1 MKDIKQYFANG
12 KNIVDKETDTDLGN
26 VKKDQEQ
33 EDIATNKHKCVRI
46 QISSNGSSSKM
57 CDIENKK
64 DLIDKTPSPFN
75 GEINNGE
82 RTLQDE
88 TPKSGLTESG
98 IKRRLKKHSKFT
110 VEINRNQSEVT
121 RNISQEQ
128 KLNNQIV
135 MNLNGSLN
143 DNVNSEDETKSN
155 IELCDEIGSQ
165 RKESNAF
172 QVLMNHSKPIQY
184 KSPQQSIEDSENK
197 EKSDSKE
204 FRSRCKE
211 KLIALADK
219 KGYSRKKIAEM
230 EEGEKIEKNIEN
242 RIRFFKGESKSNTH
256 EKDSFELSI
265 KTNKQSGNLLDY
277 FSKSPLGLTNKDEK
291 CVSTFTVKADVH
303 RTDNSDVCVEPM
315 RKLKSNKKY
324 PNKKCTKSE
333 LDLSTMDDIHVVESE
348 NLLSLQPVKQDKQKR
363 EKPRWSLRIKLH
375 SSEDNDSLYDTD
387 DELFSPR
394 SKSKFSASSK
404 SGKSVNIDNNE
415 VCTKNHNRHL
425 KMKERNKE
433 RKELIVKDSNIS
445 NIVKDAPNGN
455 TDFKKSNSANK
466 KEQKIN
472 EISETVIIIDD
483 SEYMISNENILKR
496 KPNEKLAPLFI
507 KRHKIDPAVTAARRL
522 FLQSDIIDVENKNT
536 DHKVNNGIPVLPFP
550 AISHITQLED
560 ESDSIRSEIEH
571 KFSMKIEK
579 QYLPSID
586 IINYKYIT
594 NCREASKMI
603 KTIKGPVKENVE
615 QVLSEIKK
623 LYPDVRR
630 MWETISTI
638 KGDLEK
644 KSPSP
649 EDRKTR
655 AHERKRML
663 TENIETEEKQSH
675 NCAWTYK
682 YKPMSAQE
690 IVGNEEGASKLK
702 DWLSGWRT
710 SLTKEDDDSSGDEF
724 YSSDC
729 SSSFNIENNQIAVL
743 LGPHGS
749 GKSASV
755 YAIAEELGYSVI
767 EVNASSKRT
776 GKRILKELEEATKS
790 HRIKKSKHKSP
801 FERITNDDET
811 SKISQNSLILLE
823 DIDLIFEEDEG
834 FVSAAYQL
842 ASNTKRP
849 IVMTCRNTCP
859 HLNKMAPQQNKVYF
873 HKVSGNTVSTLL
885 ELIALAET
893 GYRIPPNCLRKLLQ
907 EGDLR
912 QALLQL
918 QYLLLSGL
926 PVLSQ
931 QSMIAKSLLWQDM
944 QRYLYK
950 PAIKLNKRHKTKKTT
965 NTKNSND
972 TYILNNLAEDLDSL
986 SLMSSLIDVE
996 DTTLDMSEEK
1006 MQPNLSLAENMS
1018 FYSTL
1023 HDLNADIADFINS
1036 QILYKNFDANEHVQK
1051 NQSNIILR
1059 KQLKQGVDLALSH
1072 VTSMCLDRRIMAL
1085 DYLPTA
1091 RTICRAEESRSSI
1104 NYKRGN
1110 RFFHYLH
1117 SLKVP
1122 SASMK
1127 PNILAAACKMLQ
1139 EGGNKTAS
1147 VQKTITID

>member
-12 KNIVDKETDTDLGN
+12 KNIIDKEIDTNLSN
-26 VKKDQEQ
+26 VKEEDQEQ
-33 EDIATNKHKCVRI
+33 EDIATNKHKRMRI
-46 QISSNGSSSKM
+46 RISSNGSSSRM
-57 CDIENKK
+57 YDIENKN

-75 GEINNGE
+75 GEINNSE
-82 RTLQDE
+82 RILQDG
-88 TPKSGLTESG
+88 TPKSGLTESSR
-98 IKRRLKKHSKFT
+98 KRRLKKRSKST
-110 VEINRNQSEVT
+110 VEINRNHSKET
-121 RNISQEQ
+121 GNISQEQ

-143 DNVNSEDETKSN
+143 DNVNSKDETESS
-155 IELCDEIGSQ
+155 IEFHDEVDSQ

-172 QVLMNHSKPIQY
+172 QVLMSRSKPIQY
-184 KSPQQSIEDSENK
+184 KSPPQQPIEDSENK
-197 EKSDSKE
+197 EKSKE

-242 RIRFFKGESKSNTH
+242 RIRFFKGENKSNIL
-256 EKDSFELSI
+256 EKDNSFELSI
-265 KTNKQSGNLLDY
+265 KTNKQSGNLLNY
-277 FSKSPLGLTNKDEK
+277 FSKSSLGLTNKDEK
-291 CVSTFTVKADVH
+291 CVSTFTSPNIYWLMATLIADFNTLLNEYLALITFVKL
-303 RTDNSDVCVEPM
+303 TF
-315 RKLKSNKKY
+315 
-324 PNKKCTKSE
+324 
-333 LDLSTMDDIHVVESE
+333 II
-348 NLLSLQPVKQDKQKR
+348 LLA
-363 EKPRWSLRIKLH
+363 
-375 SSEDNDSLYDTD
+375 DTD

-394 SKSKFSASSK
+394 SKSKFSASNK

-415 VCTKNHNRHL
+415 VYMKNQHL

-445 NIVKDAPNGN
+445 NIVKDARNGN
-455 TDFKKSNSANK
+455 TDFKKSNRTNK

-472 EISETVIIIDD
+472 EMSETVIIIND
-483 SEYMISNENILKR
+483 SECNISNENILKR

-507 KRHKIDPAVTAARRL
+507 KRHKMDPAVTAAKRL
-522 FLQSDIIDVENKNT
+522 FLQSDIIDVENTKNT

-550 AISHITQLED
+550 VISHITQLED
-560 ESDSIRSEIEH
+560 ESESIRSEIEH

-586 IINYKYIT
+586 ISNYKYIT

-603 KTIKGPVKENVE
+603 KTIKGPMKENVE
-615 QVLSEIKK
+615 QVLSEIEK
-623 LYPDVRR
+623 LYPDVRKI
-630 MWETISTI
+630 WETISTI

-649 EDRKTR
+649 EGRKTR

-663 TENIETEEKQSH
+663 IENVETEEKQSH

-690 IVGNEEGASKLK
+690 IVGNEEGACKLK

-710 SLTKEDDDSSGDEF
+710 SLTKENDDSSGDEF

-790 HRIKKSKHKSP
+790 HRIKKSKHKSL
-801 FERITNDDET
+801 FERITNEDET
-811 SKISQNSLILLE
+811 STISQNSLIFLE
-823 DIDLIFEEDEG
+823 DIDLVFEEDEG

-859 HLNKMAPQQNKVYF
+859 HLNKMAPQQTKVYF
-873 HKVSGNTVSTLL
+873 HKVSGNRVSTLL
-885 ELIALAET
+885 ELIAFAET

-926 PVLSQ
+926 PILSQ
-931 QSMIAKSLLWQDM
+931 QSMIVKSLLWQDM

-996 DTTLDMSEEK
+996 DMTLDMSEEK
-1006 MQPNLSLAENMS
+1006 TQSNLSLAENLS
-1018 FYSTL
+1018 FYSAL

-1036 QILYKNFDANEHVQK
+1036 QILYKNFDANKHVQ

-1091 RTICRAEESRSSI
+1091 RTICRAEESRSST

-1127 PNILAAACKMLQ
+1127 PNILAAACRMLQ

-1147 VQKTITID
+1147 IQKNITVD

>member
-1 MKDIKQYFANG
+1 MKDIKQYFAND
-12 KNIVDKETDTDLGN
+12 KNIDKETDTDLGN
-26 VKKDQEQ
+26 VKEEDQEQ
-33 EDIATNKHKCVRI
+33 EDIATNKHKHMRI
-46 QISSNGSSSKM
+46 RISSNGSSSRM
-57 CDIENKK
+57 YDIENKN
-64 DLIDKTPSPFN
+64 DLIDKTSPFN
-75 GEINNGE
+75 SEINNGE
-82 RTLQDE
+82 RTFQDG
-88 TPKSGLTESG
+88 TPKPGAL
-98 IKRRLKKHSKFT
+98 IKSSIKRLKKHSKST
-110 VEINRNQSEVT
+110 VEINKNQSEET
-121 RNISQEQ
+121 KNISQEQ
-128 KLNNQIV
+128 KLNNQII

-143 DNVNSEDETKSN
+143 DKINFKDETESN
-155 IELCDEIGSQ
+155 VEFHEIDSQ

-172 QVLMNHSKPIQY
+172 QVLMSRSKPIQY
-184 KSPQQSIEDSENK
+184 KSPPQQPIDSENK

-204 FRSRCKE
+204 FRSKCKE

-242 RIRFFKGESKSNTH
+242 RIRFLKGENKSNIH
-256 EKDSFELSI
+256 EKDSSFELSI

-277 FSKSPLGLTNKDEK
+277 FSKSPLELTNKDEK

-303 RTDNSDVCVEPM
+303 RTDSSDIEPM
-315 RKLKSNKKY
+315 RKLKSNEKY
-324 PNKKCTKSE
+324 LDKKCLKSE
-333 LDLSTMDDIHVVESE
+333 LDLSTMDDIHVIESE
-348 NLLSLQPVKQDKQKR
+348 NLLSLQPIKQDKQKR

-375 SSEDNDSLYDTD
+375 SSEDNVADTD

-394 SKSKFSASSK
+394 SKSKFNASNK
-404 SGKSVNIDNNE
+404 SGKSANIDNNE
-415 VCTKNHNRHL
+415 VYRKNHNQHL
-425 KMKERNKE
+425 KMKEQNKE

-445 NIVKDAPNGN
+445 NIVKDARNGN
-455 TDFKKSNSANK
+455 TDFKKSNRAIK

-472 EISETVIIIDD
+472 ETVVIIDD
-483 SEYMISNENILKR
+483 SECKISNENILKR

-507 KRHKIDPAVTAARRL
+507 KRYKIDPAVTAARRL
-522 FLQSDIIDVENKNT
+522 FLQSDIIDVENTKNT
-536 DHKVNNGIPVLPFP
+536 DHKVNNGIPILPFP
-550 AISHITQLED
+550 VISHITQLED
-560 ESDSIRSEIEH
+560 KSDSIKSEIEH

-586 IINYKYIT
+586 ISNYKYIT

-603 KTIKGPVKENVE
+603 KTIKGPIKENVK
-615 QVLSEIKK
+615 QVLSEIEK
-623 LYPDVRR
+623 LYPDVRK
-630 MWETISTI
+630 MWETVSTI

-644 KSPSP
+644 KSLFP
-649 EDRKTR
+649 EGRKTR
-655 AHERKRML
+655 AHERKKIL
-663 TENIETEEKQSH
+663 TENVETEEKQSH

-702 DWLSGWRT
+702 DWLNGWRT
-710 SLTKEDDDSSGDEF
+710 SLTKENDDSSGDEF

-790 HRIKKSKHKSP
+790 HRIKKSKHKSL
-801 FERITNDDET
+801 FERIINEDET

-823 DIDLIFEEDEG
+823 DIDLVFEEDEG

-859 HLNKMAPQQNKVYF
+859 HLNKMAPQQNKIYF
-873 HKVSGNTVSTLL
+873 HKVSGNRVSTLL

-893 GYRIPPNCLRKLLQ
+893 NYRIPPNCLRKLLQ

-926 PVLSQ
+926 PILSQ
-931 QSMIAKSLLWQDM
+931 QSMIVKSLLWQDM

-950 PAIKLNKRHKTKKTT
+950 PAIKLNKKHKTKKTA

-986 SLMSSLIDVE
+986 SLMSSLIDIE

-1006 MQPNLSLAENMS
+1006 TQPNLSLAENMS
-1018 FYSTL
+1018 FYSAL
-1023 HDLNADIADFINS
+1023 YDLNADIADFINS
-1036 QILYKNFDANEHVQK
+1036 QILYKNFDANEHVQ

-1059 KQLKQGVDLALSH
+1059 KQLKQGVDLALSY
-1072 VTSMCLDRRIMAL
+1072 VTSTCLDRQIMAL

-1091 RTICRAEESRSSI
+1091 RTICRAEESRSST

-1122 SASMK
+1122 NASMK
-1127 PNILAAACKMLQ
+1127 PNILAAACRMLQ

-1147 VQKTITID
+1147 IQKKHYY